1 MKCEPYPVVAD
12 IDFAEGP
19 TFDSRGNLYFVNYI
33 RNGTI
38 GRKTPD
44 GCVSVWVEIPGGQ
57 ANGLNAD
64 AQDRIVVA
72 DYGGKRLLR
81 FSQTREMEV
90 LAAGCEGEPFL
101 GLNDVCLDTAG
112 NIYFSDPT
120 GSGRD
125 NAIGA
130 IYRYSTAGLLSRLDS
145 GMAFPN
151 GLAVSQH
158 QDRLFVAESGY
169 NRILEYRLSP
179 EGKATD
185 RRVFH
190 QFPNDTV
197 DGIAFD
203 ELGRLWVAR
212 WTNQTIDVLSAS
224 GELEASIPGGGDQV
238 TNLAFWGKSLYVT
251 VAGRHS
257 IHRFDV
263 GVGGA

>member
-1 MKCEPYPVVAD
+1 MNCEPYPVVAD

-19 TFDSRGNLYFVNYI
+19 AFDSRGNLYFVNYI
-33 RNGTI
+33 RNGTL
-38 GRKTPD
+38 GRKTPE
-44 GCVSVWVEIPGGQ
+44 GCVGIWVEIPGGQ
-57 ANGLNAD
+57 ANGLKAD

-81 FSQTREMEV
+81 YSPAGEMEV
-90 LAAGCEGEPFL
+90 LAAAFQGEPFL
-101 GLNDVCLDTAG
+101 GLNDVCLDRAG

-120 GSGRD
+120 GSSRE
-125 NAIGA
+125 NPIGA
-130 IYRYSTAGLLSRLDS
+130 VYRYSTGGELSRLDS

-151 GLAVSQH
+151 GLAVSPEQN
-158 QDRLFVAESGY
+158 RLFVAESGT
-169 NRILEYRLSP
+169 NRILVYDLTP
-179 EGKATD
+179 AGKATN

-197 DGIAFD
+197 DGIVFD
-203 ELGRLWVAR
+203 ERGRLWVAR
-212 WTNQTIDVLSAS
+212 WTNQTIDVLSPG

-263 GVGGA
+263 GVGAA